1 MTERNQA
8 FVILTPGFASSETDS
23 ACLPMQQRFVR
34 TLREIHPQLSIFILA
49 FQYPFREETY
59 QWEKLTVMAF
69 NGRNRGGIQRL
80 LLQPRLFNSLKK
92 IKESHHIVGLLSFW
106 YGECALVGK
115 RFSKKYGLQHQCW
128 ILGQDARKQNHY
140 PAKLQLKSEHLVA
153 LSDFLQEEFQRNH
166 GTRPGN
172 VIAPGIDAVDLMDAS
187 DQRDIDILNVG
198 SLIALKQFEILIEI
212 VDRLRNKFPAIRAVL
227 AGEGPEREK
236 LEKLVREKNLENH
249 LQLTGEL
256 SYGEVLQLM
265 KRSKILLHPSS
276 YEGFSGVCQ
285 EALAAGA
292 EVISFC
298 RAMNHEIEHWHIVSS
313 KEEMILKVIDLLS
326 EVAHQAKPV
335 LTFSMND
342 TVKKM
347 LALYRL

>member
-1 MTERNQA
+1 MTDRNQA
-8 FVILTPGFASSETDS
+8 FVILTPGFASSEEDS

-34 TLREIHPQLSIFILA
+34 TLREMYPQLSIFILA
-49 FQYPFREETY
+49 FQYPFREEIY

-92 IKESHHIVGLLSFW
+92 IRESYHIIGLLSFW
-106 YGECALVGK
+106 YGECALIGK
-115 RFSKKYGLQHQCW
+115 KFAQKYGLQHQCW

-140 PAKLQLKSEHLVA
+140 PAKLQLKPEHLVA

-166 GTRPGN
+166 GIKPGF
-172 VIAPGIDAVDLMDAS
+172 VIAPGIDAADLAGAS
-187 DQRDIDILNVG
+187 YQRDIDILGVG
-198 SLIALKQFEILIEI
+198 SLIELKQFEILVEI
-212 VDRLRNKFPAIRAVL
+212 VDSLRNKFPGIKAVL
-227 AGEGPEREK
+227 AGKGPEREK
-236 LEKLVREKNLENH
+236 LEKLISEKKLQNH
-249 LQLTGEL
+249 IQLTGEL

-265 KRSKILLHPSS
+265 KRSRILLHPSS

-292 EVISFC
+292 EVVSFC
-298 RAMNHEIEHWHIVSS
+298 RAMNREIEQWHIVSS
-313 KEEMILKVIDLLS
+313 KDEMRDKAINILSKTD
-326 EVAHQAKPV
+326 HQGKPV

-342 TVKKM
+342 TVNKM
-347 LALYRL
+347 MSLYGL